1 MAGEKNVFIT
11 SLSALSNRTGHSYY
25 LYEADGQTKY
35 CDGLS
40 GAEAGA
46 KYLLSNTAINHIIV
60 VGGSHT
66 YEETEET
73 GWLVLRDSTTFT
85 SSGIRNLSEYGFF
98 QYRLSQFLNS
108 IDLEALD
115 VLEDISPERKEELLE
130 GGKKLFTLLHQRH
143 PQLRPDRIFHVL
155 AHEEDQEKILKEAYG
170 DLSEHDLYWIRR
182 MLYTQLSDQLKLM
195 PRQDN
200 EDISVCFVPMR
211 YAGENNYVPAQN
223 VAGLVRVLREIG
235 AEGLNIYMD
244 MQGLESAEGY
254 MILGVLSMLEE
265 DKTCP
270 IRFREIITTV
280 EEEDGFVRVIDNR
293 EMKRYD
299 INRLVTGMSAF
310 IRYGKVDEI
319 VRYWQSRNISDR
331 HVDVLLYAMKQI
343 DEGVSLCNI
352 GVLETGIRLLKQT
365 LSQPLEEAPRQL
377 ELNIFRILEDT
388 IRMDYGALLEGDTLD
403 ELELVRWAFRKKFY
417 QQAVTII
424 ESRMP
429 QDFLEKRILYYAE
442 DEEQIKEFKKE
453 LNRVY
458 WETLSKDRWSFKDL
472 EHYFIKFY
480 GRSVFPNIPDAAERQ
495 RKYTEL
501 RVGSLDGDE
510 NYPIKKAYSVLK
522 ERKDLLSDVLL
533 AYYNAGDVRNKMN
546 HAENVPVTGT
556 EDLHQENPHLRIVR
570 ESVMTFIDAYD
581 RVRAWMKEQN
591 LTPEKPLEID
601 PEAFKNYTYYHRPKG
616 KNPNKAFK
624 KDKVKKDKPKNAVFS
639 AESAEGSAG
648 SGIEITIRVNR

>member
-1 MAGEKNVFIT
+1 MTEKKNVFIT

-46 KYLLSNTAINHIIV
+46 KYLLSNTGINHIIV

-66 YEETEET
+66 YEESEET
-73 GWLVLRDSTTFT
+73 GWLVLRDSTAFT
-85 SSGIRNLSEYGFF
+85 SSGIQNLSEYGFF

-115 VLEDISPERKEELLE
+115 VLEDMSEERKNELFE
-130 GGKKLFTLLHQRH
+130 GSRNLYSMLHRRD
-143 PQLRPDRIFHVL
+143 PSLRPDRVFHAL
-155 AHEEDQEKILKEAYG
+155 AHAEDHDKILKEVFG

-182 MLYTQLSDQLKLM
+182 VLYTQLSDQLKLM

-223 VAGLVRVLREIG
+223 VAGLVKVLREIG
-235 AEGLNIYMD
+235 ADGLNIYMD

-265 DKTCP
+265 DKRCP
-270 IRFREIITTV
+270 IRVREIITTT
-280 EEEDGFVRVIDNR
+280 EEEGGFARVIDNR

-319 VRYWQSRNISDR
+319 VRYWRSRNISDR

-365 LSQPLEEAPRQL
+365 LSQPSEEAPRQL
-377 ELNIFRILEDT
+377 ELSIFRILENT

-458 WETLSKDRWSFKDL
+458 WETLPKDRWSFKDL

-546 HAENVPVTGT
+546 HAEDIPAAQPD
-556 EDLHQENPHLRIVR
+556 DLHQENPHLRIVR
-570 ESVMTFIDAYD
+570 EAVMTFIDAYD

-624 KDKVKKDKPKNAVFS
+624 KDKVKKDKSKNAVF
-639 AESAEGSAG
+639 AVESAEGAAG
-648 SGIEITIRVNR
+648 SEIEITIKLNR

>member
-60 VGGSHT
+60 VGGSRT
-66 YEETEET
+66 YEESEET

-85 SSGIRNLSEYGFF
+85 SSGIQNLSEYGFF

-115 VLEDISPERKEELLE
+115 VLEDISADRMKELLE
-130 GGKKLFTLLHQRH
+130 GGKKLFTLLHQRY
-143 PQLRPDRIFHVL
+143 PQLRPDRVFHML
-155 AHEEDQEKILKEAYG
+155 AHAEDHEKLLKEAYG
-170 DLSEHDLYWIRR
+170 DLSDHDLYWVKR
-182 MLYTQLSDQLKLM
+182 MLYTQLSDQLKLA

-200 EDISVCFVPMR
+200 EDISICFVPMR

-223 VAGLVRVLREIG
+223 VSGLVKVLREIG
-235 AEGLNIYMD
+235 TESLNIYMD

-270 IRFREIITTV
+270 IRFREIITTM
-280 EEEDGFVRVIDNR
+280 EEEGGFVRIIDNR

-319 VRYWQSRNISDR
+319 LRYWRGRNINDR
-331 HVDVLLYAMKQI
+331 HVDILLYAMKQV

-352 GVLETGIRLLKQT
+352 GQLETGIHLLKQT
-365 LSQPLEEAPRQL
+365 LAQSSEEAPRQL
-377 ELNIFRILEDT
+377 ELSIFRILENT

-429 QDFLEKRILYYAE
+429 QDFLERRILYYAE
-442 DEEQIKEFKKE
+442 DEDQIKEFKKE

-458 WETLSKDRWSFKDL
+458 WETLPKDRWSFKDL

-480 GRSVFPNIPDAAERQ
+480 GRSVLPNIPDPAERQ

-501 RVGSLDGDE
+501 RVGALDADE

-522 ERKDLLSDVLL
+522 DRKDLLSDLLL
-533 AYYNAGDVRNKMN
+533 AYYNTGDVRNRMN
-546 HAENVPVTGT
+546 HAQNIPAVQPD
-556 EDLHQENPHLRIVR
+556 DLHQENPHLRIVR
-570 ESVMTFIDAYD
+570 EAVMTFIEAYD
-581 RVRAWMKEQN
+581 KARAWMKEQN
-591 LTPEKPLEID
+591 LNPETPLQID
-601 PEAFKNYTYYHRPKG
+601 AEAFKNYTYYHRPKG
-616 KNPNKAFK
+616 RNANKALK
-624 KDKVKKDKPKNAVFS
+624 KDKVKKDKPKNAVFA
-639 AESAEGSAG
+639 AESAEGTAG